1 MLKIDLGCGAAKETG
16 FIGLDRYPLPGVDII
31 ANLDEPLPFHTDSV
45 DLIFASHSLEHV
57 QTLLAT
63 MKEIYRVSKHG
74 AQLCI
79 LAPYSEQKLNLA
91 NPYHVWQFNEHTPRF
106 WTSYPKAPV
115 DPEELNNQL
124 PNQWGLSRTDN
135 SDPGIDIRLAR
146 LELFYY
152 PRYIPLPISEQRRL
166 RQERMD
172 VCDQILYHLIV
183 WKGDERS
190 PAKPFD
196 DYVNELQPYEPRYL
210 DFLKQRASEALLAK
224 QTAEPEKWQ
233 STLADLRH
241 QLEEANARAAR
252 DRDQAVAD
260 EAALTNE
267 LTLLRLAHANEQ
279 SGAKEE
285 IRELRAHLARF
296 AEELTRFSK
305 NCVDQAEVIR
315 QMTTELKDTAAYN
328 RVLRDEMAGT
338 ERELESAR
346 VDLRRESARLT
357 ESQQEVSS
365 LREDLRALQTSAESQ
380 AVLTAKLAL
389 TKAEL
394 EATSALLDM
403 GRQKE
408 ELLHA
413 QVATATREAAVSS
426 QEAERRT
433 ALLTVARRSL
443 GSLYEESR
451 LLQPALLGVAS
462 FAIGRHRQPDRL
474 RDAFVPLRNYCDSHF
489 GAGRASLVLGGDLG
503 AVPYREYE
511 IPFDLD
517 CLKSVSLAIRPLLL
531 GCSGSAGIEI
541 VTSESEIL
549 LQTLLPLDAIQPGE
563 ITEFRLPSPITNL
576 KKTWLLRVFVR
587 GADAPVPV
595 YELAQGALFRHVTQV
610 FPFVSFK

>member
-1 MLKIDLGCGAAKETG
+1 MGRIDLGCGATKESG
-16 FIGLDRYPLPGVDII
+16 FIGMDRYALPGVDII
-31 ANLDEPLPFHTDSV
+31 ANLDEPLPFQTDSV
-45 DLIFASHSLEHV
+45 NLIFASHSLEHV
-57 QTLLAT
+57 KDLLAT

-124 PNQWGLSRTDN
+124 PSQWGLSRTDN

-146 LELFYY
+146 MELFYY
-152 PRYIPLPISEQRRL
+152 PRYITLPISEQRRL

-183 WKGDERS
+183 WKGDEQS
-190 PAKPFD
+190 LAKPFD
-196 DYVNELQPYEPRYL
+196 EYVNELQPYEPRYL
-210 DFLKQRASEALLAK
+210 AFLKQRASEALLARP
-224 QTAEPEKWQ
+224 TPELEE
-233 STLADLRH
+233 SHSIVADLRH
-241 QLEEANARAAR
+241 QLEEAKASVAR
-252 DRDQAVAD
+252 DRDQAVAGA
-260 EAALTNE
+260 AALTNE
-267 LTLLRLAHANEQ
+267 LTLLRLAQANEQ

-296 AEELTRFSK
+296 AEDLTRFSK
-305 NCVDQAEVIR
+305 ACVDQTEVIR
-315 QMTTELKDTAAYN
+315 QITTELKDTAAYN
-328 RVLRDEMAGT
+328 RILQDEAARTG
-338 ERELESAR
+338 RELELAKA
-346 VDLRRESARLT
+346 DLRRESTRLT
-357 ESQQEVSS
+357 ESQGEVSS

-380 AVLTAKLAL
+380 ALLAAKLAL

-408 ELLHA
+408 GLLHA

-426 QEAERRT
+426 QEAERRK

-443 GSLYEESR
+443 ASLYQESR
-451 LLQPALLGVAS
+451 LLQPALLRVAG
-462 FAIGRHRQPDRL
+462 FAIGRHRQPDHL
-474 RDAFVPLRNYCDSHF
+474 RDSFGPLRNYSDKHF
-489 GAGRASLVLGGDLG
+489 GSGRASLVLGGDLSE
-503 AVPYREYE
+503 VPYREYE

-517 CLKSVSLAIRPLLL
+517 RLKSVSLAIRPFLL
-531 GCSGSAGIEI
+531 GSSGIAGIEI
-541 VTSESEIL
+541 VSSESEIL
-549 LQTLLPLDAIQPGE
+549 VQAVVSLDAIQPDE
-563 ITEFRLPSPITNL
+563 ITEFRLSAPLTSL
-576 KKTWLLRVFVR
+576 KKTWQLRVFAR